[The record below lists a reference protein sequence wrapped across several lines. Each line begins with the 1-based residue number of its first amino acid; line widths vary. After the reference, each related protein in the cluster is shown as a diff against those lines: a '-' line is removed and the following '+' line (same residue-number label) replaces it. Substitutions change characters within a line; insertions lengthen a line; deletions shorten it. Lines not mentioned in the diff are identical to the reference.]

1 MDVQQAPHRLRSLPS
16 WLLGQVSIEARRVVG
31 QVLAE
36 EEVHR
41 SQYALMASLDEF
53 GPLSQTELS
62 ERSGLDRSDLVRWV
76 DGMVATKL
84 VKRSQDPRDRR
95 RNVISL
101 TGRGRQRLGH
111 LDARLGEAQ
120 NELLK
125 ELSVADRKRLVVLLG
140 RVLGLDGRP

>member
-76 DGMVATKL
+76 DGMVATNL